1 MDMVSASF
9 ACKRTKILQDSERQ
23 LMKSSDIIILRFVGS
38 MGDIEILQQPSD
50 WRTPCMPKYD
60 CIRMRTVRATLV
72 CGLPLGACAASRR
85 T

>member
-38 MGDIEILQQPSD
+38 MSDIESG
-50 WRTPCMPKYD
+50 C
-60 CIRMRTVRATLV
+60 
-72 CGLPLGACAASRR
+72 
-85 T
+85 